1 MNLFKINSQRQCCF
15 KQTFYIAIS
24 FLEDSKKKDQISRFR
39 KIEIIKFFIKF
50 LSREMLNTREISCIF
65 PPQIFVSS
73 REKESHFPSWLR
85 ANNVFLPYFSA
96 TSKLRCMLMSWRE
109 LINKY
114 VVGAVNHGVARKRR
128 LASHVFT
135 RVLVLH
141 IFLARKPI
149 VILPPPPPVPR

>member
-1 MNLFKINSQRQCCF
+1 MYFSSPNLCVNG
-15 KQTFYIAIS
+15 
-24 FLEDSKKKDQISRFR
+24 R
-39 KIEIIKFFIKF
+39 KN
-50 LSREMLNTREISCIF
+50 LIF
-65 PPQIFVSS
+65 HIF
-73 REKESHFPSWLR
+73 
-85 ANNVFLPYFSA
+85 ANNVFLPYLSA

-149 VILPPPPPVPR
+149 VIPPLSPVNVQSTIILQSVCYHGRETWRRKIHFAFGRTFRPNLIFCDQS